1 MFAKHRQLFASA
13 VFALDAAL
21 IFAAWMTAYWVR
33 FHLLGLPAPLG
44 IPSMRI
50 YLWMGAVMTP
60 VSLLVLRSFHL
71 YRSARTARLSQELLA
86 VLQAIAIVTALAAL
100 GSYFLRGEVARSVLL
115 LFAGLAALLLCA
127 ARIVVRSTL
136 RTMRRQGMN
145 LRHVL
150 IVGTGPMA
158 AEVARKMAVHADY
171 GFQVHGFV
179 SAERTGPAMR
189 VVGRTSEPAPRSPL
203 RVAGTAGPV
212 LGCVEDLP
220 ELVERLGIQLVYLA
234 LSREEHEAELL
245 ALERLSDS
253 TAAVRLVPD
262 LARAFTLNASV
273 EDFDGTPVVLVTESP
288 EQGWN
293 SVLKRAF
300 DLVFAGAA
308 LLVLW
313 PLLLLLALWVKLD
326 APGPVLFV
334 QDRVGLSGR
343 RFRMLKFRTMVPEAE
358 ARGAQ
363 WTKKDDPRRTRA
375 GAVLRKL
382 SLDELPQL
390 WNVFV
395 GDMSLVG
402 PRPEQPL
409 FVDRFRASVPRYML
423 RHHVKAGITGW
434 AQVNGLRGDTPLE
447 QRIEYDLYYIEHWS
461 MAFDLKILA
470 LTVVRLFRD
479 PSAV

>member
-1 MFAKHRQLFASA
+1 MLARHRQLLVTG
-13 VFALDAAL
+13 VFVLDAAL
-21 IFAAWMTAYWVR
+21 IFASWVAAYLIR
-33 FHLLGLPAPLG
+33 FHLLPLAAPLG
-44 IPSMRI
+44 IPPLRA
-50 YLWMGAVMTP
+50 YLWMGAVLTP
-60 VSLLVLRSFHL
+60 VSLLVLRSFRL

-86 VLQAIAIVTALAAL
+86 VLQAIAIVAALAAL

-115 LFAGLAALLLCA
+115 LFAVLAAFTLCLSRVA
-127 ARIVVRSTL
+127 VRSAL
-136 RTMRRQGMN
+136 RALRRQGHN

-158 AEVARKMAVHADY
+158 AHVARKMAQHGDY

-179 SAERTGPAMR
+179 SA
-189 VVGRTSEPAPRSPL
+189 APR
-203 RVAGTAGPV
+203 AGGSAEVGGLPV
-212 LGCVEDLP
+212 LGDVERLP
-220 ELVERLGIQLVYLA
+220 ELVEMTGAQLVYLA
-234 LSREEHEAELL
+234 LAREEHEAELL

-273 EDFDGTPVVLVTESP
+273 EDFDGMPVVLVTESP
-288 EQGWN
+288 DQGWN

-300 DLVFAGAA
+300 DAVFAGAG

-313 PLLLLLALWVKLD
+313 PGLLAIAAWIKLD
-326 APGPVLFV
+326 SRGPVFFA
-334 QDRVGLSGR
+334 QDRVGLNGR

-358 ARGAQ
+358 SDGAQ

-409 FVDRFRASVPRYML
+409 FVHQFRASVPRYML

-447 QRIEYDLYYIEHWS
+447 RRIEYDLYYIEHWS

>member
-1 MFAKHRQLFASA
+1 
-13 VFALDAAL
+13 
-21 IFAAWMTAYWVR
+21 
-33 FHLLGLPAPLG
+33 
-44 IPSMRI
+44 
-50 YLWMGAVMTP
+50 
-60 VSLLVLRSFHL
+60 
-71 YRSARTARLSQELLA
+71 
-86 VLQAIAIVTALAAL
+86 VLQAIAIVAALAAL
-100 GSYFLRGEVARSVLL
+100 GSYFLRGELARSVLL
-115 LFAGLAALLLCA
+115 LFAAFAAIALCG
-127 ARIVVRSTL
+127 ARFAVRSTL
-136 RTMRRQGMN
+136 RTMRRQGLN

-158 AEVARKMAVHADY
+158 AHLARKMAVHADY

-179 SAERTGPAMR
+179 S
-189 VVGRTSEPAPRSPL
+189 SEPPPDGGGE
-203 RVAGTAGPV
+203 VAGLPI
-212 LGCVEDLP
+212 LGSVEDLP
-220 ELVERLGIQLVYLA
+220 DLVEKTGTQLVYLA
-234 LSREEHEAELL
+234 LSRSEHEAELH

-300 DLVFAGAA
+300 DLLFAGVGLFLLAPLFAA
-308 LLVLW
+308 LAIWL
-313 PLLLLLALWVKLD
+313 KLD
-326 APGPVLFV
+326 SPGPIFFA
-334 QDRVGLSGR
+334 QDRVGLNGR

-363 WTKKDDPRRTRA
+363 WTRKDDPRRTRA
-375 GAVLRKL
+375 GVLLRKL

-409 FVDRFRASVPRYML
+409 FVHQFRASVPRYML

-447 QRIEYDLYYIEHWS
+447 RRIEYDLYYIEHWS
-461 MAFDLKILA
+461 MGFDLKILA
-470 LTVVRLFRD
+470 LTVARLFRD
-479 PSAV
+479 PSAI